1 MEETIFPKPA
11 VAGELAK
18 IVEARLHYDGE
29 RKREIN
35 ALQRTM
41 VQSIA
46 APIYVIVDPKTG
58 AILRRHDGYATEKQ
72 YLELLRGTY

>member
-18 IVEARLHYDGE
+18 VIEARLHYDGE
-29 RKREIN
+29 RKKEIN
-35 ALQRTM
+35 ALQREM

-58 AILRRHDGYATEKQ
+58 SILRRHDGYATEAQ
-72 YLELLRGTY
+72 FLELLRGTY